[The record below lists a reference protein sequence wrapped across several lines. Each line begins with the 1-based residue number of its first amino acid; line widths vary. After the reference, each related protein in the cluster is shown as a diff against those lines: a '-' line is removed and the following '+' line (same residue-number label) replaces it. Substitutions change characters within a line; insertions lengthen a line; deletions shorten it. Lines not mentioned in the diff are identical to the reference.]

1 MTVCQIF
8 PHYAPVLAGAAE
20 RFRRYAPGLAA
31 RGVETSVIT
40 SRSDPSLPVQDRIDG
55 CVDMTRIETGTVA
68 RERDQRLHQAA
79 AKHLKAQ
86 GRGGPWVV
94 QTIKMDRRIFRSLW
108 QISRQGRALM
118 YVSTMVEPETWGRTV
133 LHRWVN
139 LQMQIWSQRIFDVV
153 VVGSPVMAAAQRR
166 MGVCPRKLHV
176 ISHGVNISRFQ
187 PAPVPGTRPE
197 LAAAVLP
204 SDAKVCLYVGHL
216 IPRKGVSTLL
226 HAWPAVAERHP
237 DAWLVLVGSVHRPTI
252 SSEQER
258 QEIETYQSA
267 LFKDLQSLPRVLHIP
282 QQPDIQRWYQMAD
295 VFVFPSTQEGFPN
308 ALLEAMATGLPCLTR
323 RFMGFPEGQM
333 GEKEGIIQ
341 VVDDP
346 PAAWSRSISEI
357 LGDSSLRHK
366 MGAEAREIIVRDH
379 ALDKTLDDYARLY
392 LRLAHKAASSAAAPP

>member
-1 MTVCQIF
+1 MADDTVQICQIF

-31 RGVETSVIT
+31 RGVETTVIT
-40 SRSDPSLPVQDRIDG
+40 SRSDPALAVHETIDG
-55 CVDMTRIETGTVA
+55 CVDVTRMETGTLA
-68 RERDQRLHQAA
+68 RERDQRLYQAA
-79 AKHLKAQ
+79 EQHLKTQ
-86 GRGGPWVV
+86 GRAGPRVV

-108 QISRQGRALM
+108 RIKRQGRVLM
-118 YVSTMVEPETWGRTV
+118 YVSTMVEPETWGRTA

-139 LQMQIWSQRIFDVV
+139 LQMQVWSQRLFDAV

-166 MGVCPRKLHV
+166 MGVSPWKLHI
-176 ISHGVNISRFQ
+176 ISHGVSIQRFQ
-187 PAPVPGTRPE
+187 PAPVPGARRE
-197 LAAAVLP
+197 LAALP
-204 SDAKVCLYVGHL
+204 PDAKVCLYVGHL

-226 HAWPAVAERHP
+226 DAWPAVAEKHP
-237 DAWLVLVGSVHRPTI
+237 DSWLVLVGSVHRPTI

-267 LFKDLQSLPRVLHIP
+267 LFKHLQSLPRVLHIP

-333 GEKEGIIQ
+333 GEKQGVIQ

-346 PAAWSRSISEI
+346 PAAWSRAISE
-357 LGDSSLRHK
+357 LLTNAPQRYK
-366 MGAEAREIIVRDH
+366 MGAEAREIIMRDH
-379 ALDKTLDDYARLY
+379 ALDKTLDAYASLYQRL
-392 LRLAHKAASSAAAPP
+392 